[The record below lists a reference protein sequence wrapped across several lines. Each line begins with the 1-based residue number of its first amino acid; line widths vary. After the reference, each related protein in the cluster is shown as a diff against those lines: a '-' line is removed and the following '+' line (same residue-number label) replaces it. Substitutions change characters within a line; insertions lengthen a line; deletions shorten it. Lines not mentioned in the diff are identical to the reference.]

1 MEFLKRVCLT
11 LMGEKPVA
19 EISSEVFGSLYVTD
33 AVWVPR
39 RHLRSS
45 LFTVQTV
52 LDRRD
57 PSKPR
62 TFPLKAA
69 AEALAECPVSG
80 DVLILGLGGG
90 AFTHIA
96 LSLRPGANVVAVDPD
111 PAAEEVARRYFA
123 LPPQVGVVREDAL
136 AYLRQAA
143 EGRFAFVFVDIFDRG
158 HTPVWLG
165 ELAPLIRDVLLPGGV
180 TAVNTTRLHP
190 FDRKQAA
197 AVAAFKAA
205 FPEVKVKRFPPLPPC
220 NEVLICWKRHK
231 KRKG

>member
-1 MEFLKRVCLT
+1 MELLKRVCFALV
-11 LMGEKPVA
+11 GEKSVA

-33 AVWVPR
+33 AVWAPR

-57 PSKPR
+57 PSTPR

-69 AEALAECPVSG
+69 AEALAECPPSG

-90 AFTHIA
+90 AFAHVA
-96 LSLRPGANVVAVDPD
+96 LSLRPGVNVVAVDPD
-111 PAAEEVARRYFA
+111 PAAEEAARRYFA
-123 LPPQVGVVREDAL
+123 LPPHVEVVREDAL

-143 EGRFAFVFVDIFDRG
+143 EGRFAFVFIDIFDRG
-158 HTPVWLG
+158 HTPFWLG
-165 ELAPLIRDVLLPGGV
+165 ELAPLVRHAVVPGG
-180 TAVNTTRLHP
+180 TAAVNTTRIHP

-205 FPEVKVKRFPPLPPC
+205 FPEVKVKRFPPVPPR
-220 NEVLICWKRHK
+220 NEVLICWKRLK